1 MSDDSSVNTP
11 LPSLTEAHLSARR
24 SRAIAISSDS
34 HLFATKNRYGAS
46 ETPSTTTTVRESTA
60 SSYTMLY
67 PSSRSTSSAE
77 PTESA
82 TSPIEPPS
90 SPSALSPSSPG
101 SPIRVPA
108 RLRRM
113 YAQFEGEQEQ
123 RDHSD
128 TSLAAAATGKGKVV
142 VVGVAKI
149 EKKYSPPPT
158 AGAGPVVDRKPSP
171 EQRKTQRTGPRKR
184 VPPPAPVPHLTK
196 KSRGR
201 RVPEPDEA
209 RERTHI
215 CAVPGCA
222 KSFARAEH
230 LKRHVISLHTHEKRT
245 YISLNPLGT
254 YASPL
259 PISFTLND
267 ELIWDGVLLF
277 CSIYFFAAFVCE
289 CGKTFARRDNLMQHQ
304 RVHTT

>member
-1 MSDDSSVNTP
+1 MTIGEKPRSTRQHVLTIAPSAQAHLSCFKKFQGISMSDDSSVNTP
-11 LPSLTEAHLSARR
+11 LPSLTKAHLSARR
-24 SRAIAISSDS
+24 ARALAISPK
-34 HLFATKNRYGAS
+34 HLFAESKNNYGAS
-46 ETPSTTTTVRESTA
+46 ETPSSTTTAARESTA

-67 PSSRSTSSAE
+67 PSSRTSSAE
-77 PTESA
+77 PTEST

-90 SPSALSPSSPG
+90 SPLASGPSSPG

-113 YAQFEGEQEQ
+113 YAQFEGEQ

-128 TSLAAAATGKGKVV
+128 TSVAAAATGKGKVV
-142 VVGVAKI
+142 IAGVAKT
-149 EKKYSPPPT
+149 EDKSSPPPT
-158 AGAGPVVDRKPSP
+158 AGASPVVDRKPSP

-184 VPPPAPVPHLTK
+184 VPPPAPVPHLIK

-215 CAVPGCA
+215 CAVPGCS

-245 YISLNPLGT
+245 YISGT
-254 YASPL
+254 YVSPFPPFL
-259 PISFTLND
+259 QWTAN
-267 ELIWDGVLLF
+267 
-277 CSIYFFAAFVCE
+277 
-289 CGKTFARRDNLMQHQ
+289 
-304 RVHTT
+304 